1 MNLCKR
7 VIARLD
13 VKGTRLIKGINFE
26 GLRVLGDACSIAKK
40 YAEQGVDEIFYSDAV
55 ASLYGRNSLVEVLKA
70 TTKNVFVPITAGG
83 AIRSV
88 EDGRKLLAAGA
99 DKLAINT
106 AAVNDPSL
114 ITNLALKFGRQCV
127 VASIQARKSINS
139 DNWDV
144 MIESGRERS
153 GLDILEWI
161 EKLQELGAGEI
172 LITSVDRDGTQS
184 GPDYE
189 LYKRVY
195 PLIKVPF
202 IFGGGFSTVKDVN
215 KIININPNFS
225 AISLGSSLH
234 YEKLFLKDVKAT
246 YQDNRQQIRPL
257 INNNEELPSLK
268 RNYKIAI
275 IDYQMGNVQSL
286 INAIDN
292 IGGYSIL
299 TNKPQETDADLW
311 ILPGVGTFP
320 QGIMQLQKLNLIK
333 LIQQRHKNSL
343 PILGICLGMQL
354 FFHKGTENS
363 DTNGLSLF
371 PGEVQR
377 LPVTKISEQ
386 DMSWP
391 HVGWNKIE
399 TTTLKNSVFN
409 NYDSIYQYFVH
420 GYASPSVNKL
430 KENILFK
437 TNYGL
442 HEFVSGIVK
451 NRTIGLQF
459 HPERSGKMGLRLLV
473 DIIESI
479 CV

>member
-13 VKGTRLIKGINFE
+13 VKGTRLIKGVNFE

-55 ASLYGRNSLVEVLKA
+55 GSLYGRNSLVEVLKA

-127 VASIQARKSINS
+127 VASIQARKSINA

-172 LITSVDRDGTQS
+172 LITSVDKDGTQS

-202 IFGGGFSTVKDVN
+202 IFGGGFSTVK
-215 KIININPNFS
+215 
-225 AISLGSSLH
+225 H
-234 YEKLFLKDVKAT
+234 
-246 YQDNRQQIRPL
+246 
-257 INNNEELPSLK
+257 
-268 RNYKIAI
+268 
-275 IDYQMGNVQSL
+275 
-286 INAIDN
+286 
-292 IGGYSIL
+292 
-299 TNKPQETDADLW
+299 
-311 ILPGVGTFP
+311 
-320 QGIMQLQKLNLIK
+320 
-333 LIQQRHKNSL
+333 
-343 PILGICLGMQL
+343 
-354 FFHKGTENS
+354 
-363 DTNGLSLF
+363 
-371 PGEVQR
+371 
-377 LPVTKISEQ
+377 
-386 DMSWP
+386 
-391 HVGWNKIE
+391 
-399 TTTLKNSVFN
+399 
-409 NYDSIYQYFVH
+409 
-420 GYASPSVNKL
+420 VNKL
-430 KENILFK
+430 INMMKF
-437 TNYGL
+437 
-442 HEFVSGIVK
+442 
-451 NRTIGLQF
+451 
-459 HPERSGKMGLRLLV
+459 
-473 DIIESI
+473 III
-479 CV
+479 CG